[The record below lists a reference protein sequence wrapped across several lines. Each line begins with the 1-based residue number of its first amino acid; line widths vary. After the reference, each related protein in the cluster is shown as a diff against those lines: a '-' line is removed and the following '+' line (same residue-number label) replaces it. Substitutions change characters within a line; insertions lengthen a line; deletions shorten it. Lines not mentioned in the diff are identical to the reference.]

1 MNILSYYIILLLTII
16 FKLFIKLDKTMINA
30 AILGLGWWG
39 KHITET
45 LSNSSL
51 IQIRAACSR
60 TKEKHT
66 QFIEEHNLKYY
77 KNYIDLLSD
86 SEIDAIIIEDYNK
99 GLLAKDCIVAI
110 LDIAAKHNLPVYVDP
125 KRDNF
130 FIYNKIRLFKP
141 NMFEFDSRFF

>member
-16 FKLFIKLDKTMINA
+16 FKLFIKLDKNMINA

-45 LSNSSL
+45 LSKSSL
-51 IQIRAACSR
+51 IQIKAACSR

-77 KNYIDLLSD
+77 KDDTS
-86 SEIDAIIIEDYNK
+86 
-99 GLLAKDCIVAI
+99 
-110 LDIAAKHNLPVYVDP
+110 
-125 KRDNF
+125 
-130 FIYNKIRLFKP
+130 
-141 NMFEFDSRFF
+141 